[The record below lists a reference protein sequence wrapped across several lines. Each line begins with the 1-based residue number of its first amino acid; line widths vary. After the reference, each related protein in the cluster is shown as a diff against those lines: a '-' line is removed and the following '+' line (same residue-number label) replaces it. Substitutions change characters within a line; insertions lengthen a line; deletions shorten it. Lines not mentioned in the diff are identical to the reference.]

1 MKTVTE
7 FETFYKS
14 ELVNCLQPLEA
25 KRKNVRNK
33 FIALFVIF
41 FVISIGSL
49 LITKEVNLIIILMP
63 TIIIIYPVI
72 MKDYN
77 LDFKDQVI
85 SKMINFIDPNLVYK
99 KNSYISPMY
108 FVDSNLFH
116 HDFNQYIGDDL
127 VEGDIVDKEHEKQTG
142 ASRSIHIKFSEL
154 YVCKVVGSGR
164 YTSRTK
170 IFKGLFF
177 VADFNKT
184 FKGYTK
190 ITPKTKLDFSNKKYR
205 VKLEDPEFK
214 KYFQVFAD
222 DQVES
227 RYILSTSLM
236 KRITDFRKKSGRPIH
251 IAFNN
256 DKIYVGIQYSKDLFE
271 SRVFKTL
278 YDFKGMKEYF
288 EDLKIV
294 YGIVED
300 LNLHLNIW
308 RAK

>member
-1 MKTVTE
+1 MKTVSE
-7 FETFYKS
+7 FETFFKS
-14 ELVNCLQPLEA
+14 VLVHGIKPLEA
-25 KRKNVRNK
+25 KRLKVRNK
-33 FIALFVIF
+33 FIALFAITFVLTIVTLAITEDVKFVLILMSISPVIYF
-41 FVISIGSL
+41 FV
-49 LITKEVNLIIILMP
+49 
-63 TIIIIYPVI
+63 

-99 KNSYISPMY
+99 KNSYVSPMY
-108 FVDSNLFH
+108 FVDSNLFN
-116 HDFNQYIGDDL
+116 DFNQYIGDDL

-154 YVCKVVGSGR
+154 YVCQVVGSASQ
-164 YTSRTK
+164 TSRTK

-190 ITPKTKLDFSNKKYR
+190 ITPKNKLDFSNKKYR